1 MLRYYQHF
9 GLQRDPFLD
18 TADPQFYCELPSVR
32 RNAQAVLGGV
42 AESRGLTVVIGSPG
56 TGKTSL
62 SAFVEGSLLRD
73 EHVVIGKIL
82 DPTFATD
89 VEFLLAIG
97 RVFGLGLPPRSS
109 AALKNAIKNFFFD
122 TAVLEEKN
130 LVLLIDEA
138 QNLTDDGLETL
149 RLLLNFQIPQRKLLN
164 VVLFG
169 QTELEARILGRAN
182 FADRVDRYIRL
193 ERLDHGGATAMIEHR
208 LVKAGKSPGAR
219 VFTTDALETILA
231 AGDGLPRRVAN
242 IVRGAMGEAADRSA
256 EIVNVDHVAAAL
268 RARAIPLPV
277 MPAAPAVGPAVSPSA
292 PPQRAVAAMP
302 ERPPSAEPDPLA
314 ARPSLLARLFTRR
327 A

>member
-1 MLRYYQHF
+1 M
-9 GLQRDPFLD
+9 QRDPFLD

-32 RNAQAVLGGV
+32 RNAQAVLGGI
-42 AESRGLTVVIGSPG
+42 AESRGLTVVIGAPG

-62 SAFVEGSLLRD
+62 SAFVEQSLLRD
-73 EHVVIGKIL
+73 EHIVIGKIL

-164 VVLFG
+164 LVLFG
-169 QTELEARILGRAN
+169 QSELENRILGRSN

-193 ERLDHGGATAMIEHR
+193 ERRDAGGAAARIEHR
-208 LVKAGKSPGAR
+208 LVQAGKSPAAR
-219 VFTTDALETILA
+219 VFTTDALEAIVA
-231 AGDGLPRRVAN
+231 ASDGLPRRLAN

-256 EIVNVDHVAAAL
+256 EIVNVDHVGAAL
-268 RARAIPLPV
+268 RARGIAIPAAAV
-277 MPAAPAVGPAVSPSA
+277 RAPAPPS
-292 PPQRAVAAMP
+292 
-302 ERPPSAEPDPLA
+302 RPPEPVERVAIPEPEPIP
-314 ARPSLLARLFTRR
+314 ARPSLLARLFARR
-327 A
+327 V

>member
-1 MLRYYQHF
+1 MSLAPHGETPSSMLRYYQHF

-32 RNAQAVLGGV
+32 RNAQAVLGGIV
-42 AESRGLTVVIGSPG
+42 ESRGLTVVIGAPG

-62 SAFVEGSLLRD
+62 SAHVEQALLRD

-122 TAVLEEKN
+122 TAVLEEKT

-138 QNLTDDGLETL
+138 QNLSDDGLEVL

-164 VVLFG
+164 LVLFG
-169 QTELEARILGRAN
+169 QTELEERILGRAN

-193 ERLDHGGATAMIEHR
+193 EGLDGGGSIALIEHR
-208 LVKAGKSPGAR
+208 LVKAGKSPAAR
-219 VFTTDALETILA
+219 IFTSDALETLIA
-231 AGDGLPRRVAN
+231 AGDGLPRRLAN
-242 IVRGAMGEAADRSA
+242 IVRGAMGEAAERSA

-268 RARAIPLPV
+268 RARRIPIPV
-277 MPAAPAVGPAVSPSA
+277 RSPA
-292 PPQRAVAAMP
+292 P
-302 ERPPSAEPDPLA
+302 EPRPAEPLDRRPIPEPEPVA
-314 ARPSLLARLFTRR
+314 GRPSILARFFTRR